1 MVSSFKIVRMLLY
14 VRCVH
19 SCQRNAN
26 KNLSYMLQTNLL
38 TGFKTALHLNN
49 YGQTLNLATGPWFFS
64 SPVRY
69 LGKTKPTIRR
79 VNRYKVLL
87 KTLRSA
93 LCFKT
98 FQNTLASLTNIHIN
112 QREHLVKGIAYNNC
126 AEFNQRFKM
135 SLGKATLRL
144 MCNCEKN
151 VGIGK
156 IFEIRISRFLPID
169 MAFRIEMSRTSW
181 NLQSE
186 IFLSK

>member
-1 MVSSFKIVRMLLY
+1 MQTKIYHTCYRQICWQASKLHCTWITTVKRWT
-14 VRCVH
+14 
-19 SCQRNAN
+19 
-26 KNLSYMLQTNLL
+26 LQL
-38 TGFKTALHLNN
+38 GPDF
-49 YGQTLNLATGPWFFS
+49 LARQS
-64 SPVRY
+64 AI
-69 LGKTKPTIRR
+69 LGKTKTTIRR

-112 QREHLVKGIAYNNC
+112 QREHLVKGIAYNNS

-135 SLGKATLRL
+135 SLGKATWRL

-156 IFEIRISRFLPID
+156 IFEIRISRFVPID

>member
-1 MVSSFKIVRMLLY
+1 MLTKIYHTCYWQICWQASKLHCTWITTVKRWT
-14 VRCVH
+14 
-19 SCQRNAN
+19 
-26 KNLSYMLQTNLL
+26 LQ
-38 TGFKTALHLNN
+38 
-49 YGQTLNLATGPWFFS
+49 LAPDFLARQS
-64 SPVRY
+64 AI
-69 LGKTKPTIRR
+69 LGKTKTTIRR

-112 QREHLVKGIAYNNC
+112 QREHLVKGIAYNNS

-156 IFEIRISRFLPID
+156 IFEIRISRFLPIG
-169 MAFRIEMSRTSW
+169 MAIRIEMSRTSW

>member
-1 MVSSFKIVRMLLY
+1 
-14 VRCVH
+14 
-19 SCQRNAN
+19 
-26 KNLSYMLQTNLL
+26 MLQTSLL

-49 YGQTLNLATGPWFFS
+49 YGQTLKPCNWPLIFQLA
-64 SPVRY
+64 SP
-69 LGKTKPTIRR
+69 LFQGKLTRQFEGLTVI
-79 VNRYKVLL
+79 LL
-87 KTLRSA
+87 KTLLSA

-112 QREHLVKGIAYNNC
+112 QREHLVKGTAYNNC
-126 AEFNQRFKM
+126 AEFSQRLKM
-135 SLGKATLRL
+135 SLGKATLCL

-156 IFEIRISRFLPID
+156 KFEIRISWFLPIG